1 MVWLKFRNF
10 RPYQQ
15 DSICLQRKESY
26 VTWKVLQILESCIL
40 TIARN
45 CMLALMPIAQVTAVT
60 GHRGSTSGYAFILP
74 GGVITWSSK
83 KQTCIFLST
92 AEAEYVSLCTETQ
105 VVMLI
110 RRLLTDLGC
119 TDEQPYLLYL
129 WRQSGSHCPIQKP
142 SITRTCQVNRHKISF
157 CAWKSGK

>member
-1 MVWLKFRNF
+1 
-10 RPYQQ
+10 
-15 DSICLQRKESY
+15 
-26 VTWKVLQILESCIL
+26 
-40 TIARN
+40 
-45 CMLALMPIAQVTAVT
+45 MLALMPIAQVTAVT

-83 KQTCIFLST
+83 KQTCVFLST

-119 TDEQPYLLYL
+119 TDEQPTVSMKTIGQPLSYPKTLNYTDV
-129 WRQSGSHCPIQKP
+129 P
-142 SITRTCQVNRHKISF
+142 SK
-157 CAWKSGK
+157 